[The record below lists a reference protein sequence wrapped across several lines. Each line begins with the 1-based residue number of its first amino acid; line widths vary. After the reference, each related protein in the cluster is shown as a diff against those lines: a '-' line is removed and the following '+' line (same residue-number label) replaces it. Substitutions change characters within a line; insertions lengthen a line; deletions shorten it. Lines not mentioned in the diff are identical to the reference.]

1 MKEQLLSI
9 VSSIADRG
17 RKINAM
23 REYLQVYVL
32 RTMFEKGHFSQVAF
46 VGGTA
51 LRFIHNVPRFS
62 EDLDF
67 SLINKQ
73 DYDFQKILNE
83 IKHAL
88 NDANYSVSFKF
99 KAERTV
105 NAAYLKFPEL
115 LHMAEL
121 SHRKDQNLTIKL
133 DVDTNPPKGGVV
145 ATTLVNKYFPITFTH
160 YDLPSLFAGKLH
172 AIFTRPYVKGRD
184 YFDLVWLLSRHKDL
198 QPNLNLLNNAL
209 KQTGNTLKVTS
220 DDWRM
225 KVMER
230 VASINWQA
238 VVDDVKRFTEDELF
252 INSMKPEYV
261 KPLLGVSS

>member
-1 MKEQLLSI
+1 
-9 VSSIADRG
+9 
-17 RKINAM
+17 
-23 REYLQVYVL
+23 
-32 RTMFEKGHFSQVAF
+32 
-46 VGGTA
+46 
-51 LRFIHNVPRFS
+51 
-62 EDLDF
+62 
-67 SLINKQ
+67 
-73 DYDFQKILNE
+73 
-83 IKHAL
+83 
-88 NDANYSVSFKF
+88 
-99 KAERTV
+99 
-105 NAAYLKFPEL
+105 
-115 LHMAEL
+115 MAEL

>member
-9 VSSIADRG
+9 ASSVAG
-17 RKINAM
+17 PAMKMNVM

-51 LRFIHNVPRFS
+51 LRFIFNVPRFS

-67 SLINKQ
+67 SLAHKEG
-73 DYDFQKILNE
+73 YDFQKILSE
-83 IKHAL
+83 LKQSL

-105 NAAYLKFPEL
+105 NTAFLKFPEL
-115 LHMAEL
+115 LHMAGL
-121 SHRKDQNLTIKL
+121 THRKDQNLSIKL
-133 DVDTNPPKGGVV
+133 DVDTNPPKGGVS
-145 ATTLVNKYFPITFTH
+145 TTSLVNKYFPITFTH
-160 YDLPSLFAGKLH
+160 YDLSSLFAGKIH

-184 YFDLVWLLSRHKDL
+184 YFDLVWLLSRYKDL

-209 KQTGNTLKVTS
+209 EQTGNPLRVTS
-220 DDWRM
+220 ADWKT
-225 KVMER
+225 KVMEKAGS
-230 VASINWQA
+230 VNWQEI
-238 VVDDVKRFTEDELF
+238 VDDVKRFTEDELF
-252 INSMKPEYV
+252 INSMKPEHL
-261 KPLLGVSS
+261 KSLLIVSP